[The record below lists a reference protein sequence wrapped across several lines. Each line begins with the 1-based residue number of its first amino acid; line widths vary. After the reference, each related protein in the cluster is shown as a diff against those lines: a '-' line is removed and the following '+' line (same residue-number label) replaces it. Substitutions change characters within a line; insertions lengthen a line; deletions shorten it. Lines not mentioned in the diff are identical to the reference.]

1 MHSLCVLVRIGPV
14 HTFWL
19 QSSKDGPHI
28 IYLGCSH
35 GRTGILEVKRYM
47 TTQTIDLV
55 TSWMCLGSRHSQ
67 SMDSMRVGE
76 TMSSLLRKKTI
87 KLHSMHWYWQCSQSA
102 TRHSGKKWMCET
114 PSNTFINVHGWDA
127 VFPGIR
133 GPHFL
138 HQTNQINSHL
148 HLILGNKKALI
159 WFSCFESQSFG
170 SYFVPRVWFDEWVLR
185 HICRSASR
193 EAWSYNGRE
202 MDLLNPQNGFG
213 FSGVDLFINVSEL
226 FDHVQFICN

>member
-1 MHSLCVLVRIGPV
+1 MNVFGKPPLSV
-14 HTFWL
+14 HGLNACWWNNVF
-19 QSSKDGPHI
+19 SF
-28 IYLGCSH
+28 
-35 GRTGILEVKRYM
+35 
-47 TTQTIDLV
+47 
-55 TSWMCLGSRHSQ
+55 
-67 SMDSMRVGE
+67 
-76 TMSSLLRKKTI
+76 KKKPI

-138 HQTNQINSHL
+138 HPTNQINSHL

>member
-76 TMSSLLRKKTI
+76 TMSSLLRKNQSSFT
-87 KLHSMHWYWQCSQSA
+87 QC
-102 TRHSGKKWMCET
+102 T
-114 PSNTFINVHGWDA
+114 
-127 VFPGIR
+127 GIDNAPR
-133 GPHFL
+133 VRQDIQAKNGCAKH
-138 HQTNQINSHL
+138 HQTPLLMCMDGMQFFRASA
-148 HLILGNKKALI
+148 ALI
-159 WFSCFESQSFG
+159 FCIQQIRLTRISTWFWGTKKHSFG
-170 SYFVPRVWFDEWVLR
+170 SAASNPNLLALILFLGFDLTSEFWGTYVAVRAGKPDLITAGKW
-185 HICRSASR
+185 IC
-193 EAWSYNGRE
+193 
-202 MDLLNPQNGFG
+202 
-213 FSGVDLFINVSEL
+213 
-226 FDHVQFICN
+226 

>member
-55 TSWMCLGSRHSQ
+55 TSWMCLRSRHSQ

-76 TMSSLLRKKTI
+76 TMSSLLRKN
-87 KLHSMHWYWQCSQSA
+87 HSSFTQCTGIDNAPRVRQDIQA
-102 TRHSGKKWMCET
+102 KNGCAKHHQTPLLMCM
-114 PSNTFINVHGWDA
+114 DA

-138 HQTNQINSHL
+138 HPTNQINSHL

-193 EAWSYNGRE
+193 EAWSYNGRK